1 MKHYR
6 HEFEY
11 MIEHGGRSIVTQERR
26 AA

>member
-11 MIEHGGRSIVTQERR
+11 MIEHGGQSIVAQERR